1 MEINEAYKIFNCSE
15 ESTDE
20 EIDRHYFMWI
30 KKEKASR
37 NNPDANDPIDL
48 EIINHAYETIKK
60 HREHGTLPPN
70 DSKTLRA
77 KVEHFFTYYKL
88 QTLGILVLIIVSVA
102 AFQTILD
109 QRQEQAELNS
119 LPKESVSIMFYGS
132 YFEPGLAASEKDEN
146 KIVENILTA
155 FPEWERIT
163 TTLNYSP
170 HELTDGSDIG
180 IQQKSA
186 AILALE
192 KPDLYIMDLD
202 YFNLH
207 APSGMFHPLNEL
219 ESGGETSRLLHYAQT
234 GEDGKEQLYGIEL
247 TNESLFNG
255 VPVHD
260 QTRKIAAIRKDSG
273 NKENALAFM
282 KEFSGQ

>member
-1 MEINEAYKIFNCSE
+1 MEINEAYKIFDSSE
-15 ESTDE
+15 DSTDE
-20 EIDRHYFMWI
+20 EIERQYFMWL

-37 NNPDANDPIDL
+37 NNPDANDQIDL
-48 EIINHAYETIKK
+48 ESINLAYETIKK
-60 HREHGTLPPN
+60 HREHGTLTPD
-70 DSKTLRA
+70 DSKTFRA

-88 QTLGILVLIIVSVA
+88 HTFGILIMIIVSVA

-119 LPKESVSIMFYGS
+119 LPKENVSIMFYGS
-132 YFEPGLAASEKDEN
+132 YFKPDLAASEKDEN
-146 KIVENILTA
+146 RIVENILTA

-170 HELTDGSDIG
+170 HKLTDGSDIG

-192 KPDLYIMDLD
+192 KPDLYIMDHE
-202 YFNLH
+202 YFKLH
-207 APSGMFHPLNEL
+207 APSGMFLPLNEL
-219 ESGGETSRLLHYAQT
+219 ESGFETPHLLHYAHA
-234 GEDGKEQLYGIEL
+234 GEDNKEQLYGIEL
-247 TNESLFNG
+247 TNESLFDG
-255 VPVHD
+255 VPVSS
-260 QTRKIAAIRKDSG
+260 QTRKIAAIRKDSV
-273 NKENALAFM
+273 NKENAMAFM